1 MIALIAGLTKNRII
15 GKDGSLP
22 WHIPEDLRNF
32 KQLTSGHTI
41 IMGRKTYESIGRPLP
56 NRNNIVV
63 SRTMEAADGIEVC
76 SSFEE
81 AMGKARQKE
90 GDTFIIGGTSMF
102 AEGLAVADTLYLS
115 WIKKD
120 YEGNIYFPAFDVNDW
135 KMTEEKDF
143 DDFVFTAYK
152 RK

>member
-15 GKDGSLP
+15 GKGGSLP
-22 WHIPEDLRNF
+22 WHIPEDLKNF
-32 KQLTSGHTI
+32 KRLTSGHTI

-63 SRTMEAADGIEVC
+63 SRTMEPKEGIEVC

-81 AMGKARQKE
+81 AMDKAGQKE

-115 WIKKD
+115 WVKKD
-120 YEGNIYFPAFDVNDW
+120 YEGDTYFPAFDANDW
-135 KMTEEKDF
+135 EMTEEKDF

>member
-15 GKDGSLP
+15 GKDRSLP

-32 KQLTSGHTI
+32 KRLTSGHTI

-76 SSFEE
+76 SSFEA
-81 AMGKARQKE
+81 AMDKAGQKE

-102 AEGLAVADTLYLS
+102 AEGLTVADTLYLS

-120 YEGNIYFPAFDVNDW
+120 YEGDTYFPAFDINDW
-135 KMTEEKDF
+135 EMTEEKDF